1 MGGKVV
7 ECELDRIIQC
17 AVDLGIE
24 LDMKQSIEQWIE
36 QINRR
41 SFEIGLEQGIKEGIK
56 EGIELGRAQIIENML
71 KNKKTPAEIAEFCSI
86 EMQEIE
92 NVQKKM
98 LANI

>member
-7 ECELDRIIQC
+7 ECELDRIMQC

-24 LDMKQSIEQWIE
+24 LDMKQSIEQWIQ
-36 QINRR
+36 QIKRR
-41 SFEIGLEQGIKEGIK
+41 SFEI
-56 EGIELGRAQIIENML
+56 GIELGRAQIIENML

-86 EMQEIE
+86 EIQEIE

-98 LANI
+98 LAKI

>member
-24 LDMKQSIEQWIE
+24 LDMKQSIEQWIQ
-36 QINRR
+36 QIKRR
-41 SFEIGLEQGIKEGIK
+41 SFEI
-56 EGIELGRAQIIENML
+56 GIELGRAQIIENML

-86 EMQEIE
+86 EIQEIE
-92 NVQKKM
+92 NVQKRM
-98 LANI
+98 LVNI